1 MGFLKKIT
9 RPISRVLDKIVPN
22 EIKPAL
28 PFLAAAAPFMA
39 PGLMS
44 LGGNTMLSRALISG
58 GLNLGSQLAQE
69 GSEGDFDALSLAMA
83 SGIGA
88 LSAPGT
94 QPTTV
99 RGDLRVPSS
108 IGPGNAVAGSIDPGI
123 ATETIRTTTLPGFGA
138 ERVVSAGTPSAGD
151 YLRSLSDSGG
161 IGDKGLEFLAKG
173 SDKLIGL
180 QEGLAA
186 DGIFSKAGAKALS
199 IPFTQGTMDLSVAE
213 NRRFEKQQ
221 AIDDALASA
230 EGIADSAA
238 RASAIRNAMT
248 AYGFFTDEEIED
260 TISSAGYRAGGRVGL
275 KGGGADFGGIPAAIQ
290 NIKEDEEETITIMTD
305 NGPMEIQKSV
315 YESMPG
321 MFMDTTTS
329 AYGDAGRGRPVPE
342 FADGGIMKA
351 KRGLV
356 NEPGGYAGEM
366 PSIKEIWSKEGE
378 DDPLGTIV
386 KLGLTFRKPI
396 VEIVKAIGVTASVAA
411 DLVTGVAKLG
421 YDVTEPIRDV
431 VGDVAG
437 GIYDVGKEMVKGSK
451 DNTRFIQPLY
461 YLQRFGGDKN
471 LTDDET
477 RLLMQKQSVGRKDDE
492 LVRELEN
499 RVFGFDDAGIN
510 QRPEDKEVSETI
522 KFKEKYNFA
531 DGGLMN
537 LGGKEMDMR
546 GGGFIPIGKKER
558 ADDVPARLSKNEFV
572 MTADAVRAAGG
583 GSVNKGAKRM
593 YDLMNNLEARV

>member
-9 RPISRVLDKIVPN
+9 RPISRVLDKVIPN

-69 GSEGDFDALSLAMA
+69 GSEGDFSALSLAMA

-88 LSAPGT
+88 LSG
-94 QPTTV
+94 
-99 RGDLRVPSS
+99 G
-108 IGPGNAVAGSIDPGI
+108 GPGKAIGVDSPAANNALVRSDATGASKFFADKAASMPPGLTKSGLGALESSANYLSGVGETLRNNPFSMEGLKAAMVPVGQATTDLAVA
-123 ATETIRTTTLPGFGA
+123 
-138 ERVVSAGTPSAGD
+138 
-151 YLRSLSDSGG
+151 
-161 IGDKGLEFLAKG
+161 
-173 SDKLIGL
+173 
-180 QEGLAA
+180 EG
-186 DGIFSKAGAKALS
+186 
-199 IPFTQGTMDLSVAE
+199 
-213 NRRFEKQQ
+213 RRLEKQQ
-221 AIDDALASA
+221 IIDDALAA
-230 EGIADSAA
+230 LDDEADAAA
-238 RASAIRNAMT
+238 RASAIRLAMQQ
-248 AYGFFTDEEIED
+248 YGFTEDEITE

-275 KGGGADFGGIPAAIQ
+275 KGGGMDASNPDFGGIPAAIE
-290 NIKEDEEETITIMTD
+290 NIKEDEEFVMIMTE
-305 NGPMEIQKSV
+305 NGPMKINKEA
-315 YESMPG
+315 YDAMPG
-321 MFMDTTTS
+321 MFIDTTTS

-342 FADGGIMKA
+342 FADGGIMNA

-356 NEPGGYAGEM
+356 DEPGGYAGEM

-396 VEIVKAIGVTASVAA
+396 VEIVNAIGVTASVAA
-411 DLVTGVAKLG
+411 DLISGVAKLG

-431 VGDVAG
+431 VSDVAG
-437 GIYDVGKEMVKGSK
+437 GIYDVGKDLVKGSK
-451 DNTRFIQPLY
+451 TDTRFIQPMY
-461 YLQRFGGDKN
+461 YLERFGPEKN
-471 LTDDET
+471 LTDEET
-477 RLLMQKQSVGRKDDE
+477 QLKMMSNSVGRDDPKKR
-492 LVRELEN
+492 RELEN
-499 RVFGFDDAGIN
+499 IVFGFDDAGMS

-537 LGGKEMDMR
+537 LGGREMDMR

>member
-44 LGGNTMLSRALISG
+44 LGGNTMLSRALMSG

-69 GSEGDFDALSLAMA
+69 GSDGDFSALSLAMA

-94 QPTTV
+94 QPTTM

-108 IGPGNAVAGSIDPGI
+108 IGPGNAIAGSIDPGI

-138 ERVVSAGTPSAGD
+138 ERVVSAGAPSAGD

-199 IPFTQGTMDLSVAE
+199 IPFTQGTTDLAVAE
-213 NRRFEKQQ
+213 TRRFNKQQ
-221 AIDDALASA
+221 IIDDALGALDDA
-230 EGIADSAA
+230 ADDAA
-238 RASAIRNAMT
+238 RASAIRLAMQQ
-248 AYGFFTDEEIED
+248 YGFTEDEITE
-260 TISSAGYRAGGRVGL
+260 TISSAGYRAGGRVGFE
-275 KGGGADFGGIPAAIQ
+275 FGGIPAAVEGVEEKPKEFLVDKLKVTVQPGQSEEMGILNAMFNDTDGVMSDERKMEFYKLYIPQ
-290 NIKEDEEETITIMTD
+290 LYRRGEISEEVYEGMKEDIFGEGKAE
-305 NGPMEIQKSV
+305 
-315 YESMPG
+315 
-321 MFMDTTTS
+321 
-329 AYGDAGRGRPVPE
+329 
-342 FADGGIMKA
+342 GGIM
-351 KRGLV
+351 
-356 NEPGGYAGEM
+356 
-366 PSIKEIWSKEGE
+366 
-378 DDPLGTIV
+378 D
-386 KLGLTFRKPI
+386 
-396 VEIVKAIGVTASVAA
+396 
-411 DLVTGVAKLG
+411 
-421 YDVTEPIRDV
+421 
-431 VGDVAG
+431 
-437 GIYDVGKEMVKGSK
+437 
-451 DNTRFIQPLY
+451 
-461 YLQRFGGDKN
+461 
-471 LTDDET
+471 
-477 RLLMQKQSVGRKDDE
+477 
-492 LVRELEN
+492 
-499 RVFGFDDAGIN
+499 
-510 QRPEDKEVSETI
+510 
-522 KFKEKYNFA
+522 
-531 DGGLMN
+531 
-537 LGGKEMDMR
+537 LGGREMDMR
-546 GGGFIPIGKKER
+546 TGGFIPIGKKER

>member
-9 RPISRVLDKIVPN
+9 RPISRVLDKVIPN

-69 GSEGDFDALSLAMA
+69 GSEGDFSALSLAMA

-88 LSAPGT
+88 LSG
-94 QPTTV
+94 
-99 RGDLRVPSS
+99 G
-108 IGPGNAVAGSIDPGI
+108 GPGKAIGVDSQAANNALVRSDATGASKFFADKAAGMQPGLTKSGLG
-123 ATETIRTTTLPGFGA
+123 ALESSANYLSGVGET
-138 ERVVSAGTPSAGD
+138 
-151 YLRSLSDSGG
+151 LRNNPFSM
-161 IGDKGLEFLAKG
+161 
-173 SDKLIGL
+173 
-180 QEGLAA
+180 EGLKAA
-186 DGIFSKAGAKALS
+186 MVPVGQA
-199 IPFTQGTMDLSVAE
+199 TTDLAIADT
-213 NRRFEKQQ
+213 RRFNKQQ
-221 AIDDALASA
+221 IIDDALGALDDA
-230 EGIADSAA
+230 ADDAA
-238 RASAIRNAMT
+238 RASAIRLAMQQ
-248 AYGFFTDEEIED
+248 YGFTEDEITE

-275 KGGGADFGGIPAAIQ
+275 KGGGMDASNPDFGGIPAAME
-290 NIKEDEEETITIMTD
+290 NIKEDAEEMITIMTD
-305 NGPMEIQKSV
+305 NGPIQIEKSV

-329 AYGDAGRGRPVPE
+329 AYGDAGRGRPVPK
-342 FADGGIMKA
+342 FADGGIMNA

-356 NEPGGYAGEM
+356 DEPGGYAGEM

-386 KLGLTFRKPI
+386 KLGLTFRKPV

-431 VGDVAG
+431 VSDVAG
-437 GIYDVGKEMVKGSK
+437 GIYDVGKDLVKGSK
-451 DNTRFIQPLY
+451 TDTRFIQPMY
-461 YLQRFGGDKN
+461 YLRRFGPEKN
-471 LTDDET
+471 LTDEET
-477 RLLMQKQSVGRKDDE
+477 QLAMMKDSVGRDDPKKR
-492 LVRELEN
+492 RELEN
-499 RVFGFDDAGIN
+499 IVFGFDDAGIS

>member
-39 PGLMS
+39 PGIM
-44 LGGNTMLSRALISG
+44 GAFGNSMLSRALISG
-58 GLNLGSQLAQE
+58 GLNLGGQLAQE

-108 IGPGNAVAGSIDPGI
+108 ISPGNAVAGSIDPGI

-151 YLRSLSDSGG
+151 YLRGLSDSGG

-180 QEGLAA
+180 SEGLAA

-199 IPFTQGTMDLSVAE
+199 IPFTQGTMDLAVAE
-213 NRRFEKQQ
+213 NRRFNKQQ
-221 AIDDALASA
+221 IIDDALSA
-230 EGIADSAA
+230 LEEGADSAA
-238 RASAIRNAMT
+238 RASAIRLAMQQ
-248 AYGFFTDEEIED
+248 YGFTEDEITE

-275 KGGGADFGGIPAAIQ
+275 MMGGDPDFSGIKGAVMAVDENMMADRSGDFFRLREEAIQ
-290 NIKEDEEETITIMTD
+290 K
-305 NGPMEIQKSV
+305 
-315 YESMPG
+315 
-321 MFMDTTTS
+321 
-329 AYGDAGRGRPVPE
+329 GD
-342 FADGGIMKA
+342 DDK
-351 KRGLV
+351 
-356 NEPGGYAGEM
+356 
-366 PSIKEIWSKEGE
+366 IKEIESDFFREFGTVMPKMAKDGGRINFDNGGFEPFKYTSKIPRVFKE
-378 DDPLGTIV
+378 DPFGSDPLGQILNMSYTVRAPLIDIIRTV
-386 KLGLTFRKPI
+386 AKTATEATKL
-396 VEIVKAIGVTASVAA
+396 AA
-411 DLVTGVAKLG
+411 AAVKLG
-421 YDVTEPIRDV
+421 YDVTEPVREV

-437 GIYDVGKEMVKGSK
+437 GIYDVAKKSVQESGDAS
-451 DNTRFIQPLY
+451 RFIQPMY
-461 YLQRFGGDKN
+461 YLERFGPEKN

-477 RLLMQKQSVGRKDDE
+477 RLKRLKRSIGRDDRD
-492 LVRELEN
+492 LIKTIEN
-499 RVFGFDDAGIN
+499 RIFGYDDAGMD
-510 QRPEDKEVSETI
+510 QSKEDKEVSDKIQTKINER
-522 KFKEKYNFA
+522 NFGFA
-531 DGGLMN
+531 EGGLMN
-537 LGGKEMDMR
+537 LGGKEMDLR
-546 GGGFIPIGKKER
+546 KGGFVPIGKKER

-583 GSVNKGAKRM
+583 GSVNEGAKRM
-593 YDLMNNLEARV
+593 YDVMNKLEARA

>member
-151 YLRSLSDSGG
+151 YLRGLSDSGG

-180 QEGLAA
+180 SEGLAA

-199 IPFTQGTMDLSVAE
+199 IPFTQGTMDLAVAE
-213 NRRFEKQQ
+213 NRRFNKQQ
-221 AIDDALASA
+221 IIDDALGALDDA
-230 EGIADSAA
+230 ADDAA
-238 RASAIRNAMT
+238 RASAIRLAMQQ
-248 AYGFFTDEEIED
+248 YGFTEDEITE
-260 TISSAGYRAGGRVGL
+260 TIASAGYRAGGRVGFQ
-275 KGGGADFGGIPAAIQ
+275 GGGMDAGQMYITEPGIMGNPAVMEKIENMREFMIANPDIEDITDYSEKYESKDPDFEGIEGAIEEVNEKNTREFQNKYIQAAIKLASDK
-290 NIKEDEEETITIMTD
+290 NIGIGDAMMITSDEDFDID
-305 NGPMEIQKSV
+305 NMKYKGSSKGILEILNQK
-315 YESMPG
+315 
-321 MFMDTTTS
+321 
-329 AYGDAGRGRPVPE
+329 AYGGR
-342 FADGGIMKA
+342 
-351 KRGLV
+351 
-356 NEPGGYAGEM
+356 
-366 PSIKEIWSKEGE
+366 
-378 DDPLGTIV
+378 
-386 KLGLTFRKPI
+386 
-396 VEIVKAIGVTASVAA
+396 
-411 DLVTGVAKLG
+411 
-421 YDVTEPIRDV
+421 
-431 VGDVAG
+431 VGA
-437 GIYDVGKEMVKGSK
+437 E
-451 DNTRFIQPLY
+451 
-461 YLQRFGGDKN
+461 
-471 LTDDET
+471 E
-477 RLLMQKQSVGRKDDE
+477 
-492 LVRELEN
+492 
-499 RVFGFDDAGIN
+499 
-510 QRPEDKEVSETI
+510 
-522 KFKEKYNFA
+522 
-531 DGGLMN
+531 GGLMN
-537 LGGKEMDMR
+537 LGGREMDMR

>member
-9 RPISRVLDKIVPN
+9 RPISRALDKIIPN
-22 EIKPAL
+22 EVKPAL

-39 PGLMS
+39 PGLMG
-44 LGGNTMLSRALISG
+44 LGGNTMLSRALMSG

-69 GSEGDFDALSLAMA
+69 GSDGDFSALSLAMA

-94 QPTTV
+94 QPTTM

-108 IGPGNAVAGSIDPGI
+108 IGPGNAIAGSIDPGI

-138 ERVVSAGTPSAGD
+138 ERVVSAGAPSAGD

-199 IPFTQGTMDLSVAE
+199 IPFTQGTTDLAVAE
-213 NRRFEKQQ
+213 TRRFNKQQ
-221 AIDDALASA
+221 IIDDALGALDDA
-230 EGIADSAA
+230 ADDAA
-238 RASAIRNAMT
+238 RASAIRLAMQQ
-248 AYGFFTDEEIED
+248 YGFTEDEITD

-290 NIKEDEEETITIMTD
+290 NIQEDAEEMITIMTD
-305 NGPMEIQKSV
+305 NGPIQIEKSV

-329 AYGDAGRGRPVPE
+329 AYGDAGRGRPVPQ
-342 FADGGIMKA
+342 FADGGRI
-351 KRGLV
+351 GFD
-356 NEPGGYAGEM
+356 NGGFEPFKYTSKI
-366 PSIKEIWSKEGE
+366 PRVFKEDPFGS
-378 DDPLGTIV
+378 DPLGQILNMSYTVRAPLIDIIRTV
-386 KLGLTFRKPI
+386 AKTATEATKL
-396 VEIVKAIGVTASVAA
+396 AA
-411 DLVTGVAKLG
+411 AAVKLG
-421 YDVTEPIRDV
+421 YDVTEPVREV

-437 GIYDVGKEMVKGSK
+437 GIYDIAKKSVQESGDAS
-451 DNTRFIQPLY
+451 RLIQPTY
-461 YLQRFGGDKN
+461 YLERFGPEKN

-477 RLLMQKQSVGRKDDE
+477 RLKRLKRSIGRDDRD
-492 LVRELEN
+492 LIKTIEN
-499 RVFGFDDAGIN
+499 RIFAYDDAGMN
-510 QRPEDKEVSETI
+510 QNEEDKKVSNKIQTKIDERN
-522 KFKEKYNFA
+522 FGFA

-546 GGGFIPIGKKER
+546 TGGFIPIGKKER

>member
-9 RPISRVLDKIVPN
+9 RPISKVLDKIVPN

-39 PGLMS
+39 PGIMG

-58 GLNLGSQLAQE
+58 GLNLGGQLAQE
-69 GSEGDFDALSLAMA
+69 GSEGDFNALSLALA

-88 LSAPGT
+88 LSAPGSAGGRT
-94 QPTTV
+94 I
-99 RGDLRVPSS
+99 GDS
-108 IGPGNAVAGSIDPGI
+108 
-123 ATETIRTTTLPGFGA
+123 GA
-138 ERVVSAGTPSAGD
+138 SYSQVMGGDQLASAGTQSAGD
-151 YLRSLSDSGG
+151 ILRTKAAGMDSG
-161 IGDKGLEFLAKG
+161 ITKSGLEFLGKG

-180 QEGLAA
+180 SEGLAA

-199 IPFTQGTMDLSVAE
+199 IPFTQGTMDLAAADT
-213 NRRFEKQQ
+213 RRFNKQQ
-221 AIDDALASA
+221 IIDDALSA
-230 EGIADSAA
+230 LEEGADSAA
-238 RASAIRNAMT
+238 RASAIRLAMQQ
-248 AYGFFTDEEIED
+248 YGFTEDEITE

-275 KGGGADFGGIPAAIQ
+275 KGGGMDASNPDFGGIPAAIE
-290 NIKEDEEETITIMTD
+290 NIKEDEEFVMIMTE
-305 NGPMEIQKSV
+305 NGPMKVNKEA
-315 YESMPG
+315 YDAMPG

-396 VEIVKAIGVTASVAA
+396 VEIVNAIGVTAGVAA
-411 DLVTGVAKLG
+411 DLISGVAKLG

-431 VGDVAG
+431 VSDVAG
-437 GIYDVGKEMVKGSK
+437 GIYDVGKDLVKGSK
-451 DNTRFIQPLY
+451 TDTRFIQPLY
-461 YLQRFGGDKN
+461 YLQRFGPEKN
-471 LTDDET
+471 LTDEET
-477 RLLMQKQSVGRKDDE
+477 QLKMMSDSVGRDDPKKR
-492 LVRELEN
+492 RELEN
-499 RVFGFDDAGIN
+499 IVFGFDDAGMS

-537 LGGKEMDMR
+537 LGGKEMDLR
-546 GGGFIPIGKKER
+546 KGGFVPIGKKER

-583 GSVNKGAKRM
+583 GSVNEGAKRM
-593 YDLMNNLEARV
+593 YDVMNKLEARA

>member
-9 RPISRVLDKIVPN
+9 RPISRVLDKVIPN

-88 LSAPGT
+88 LSAPG
-94 QPTTV
+94 
-99 RGDLRVPSS
+99 
-108 IGPGNAVAGSIDPGI
+108 
-123 ATETIRTTTLPGFGA
+123 
-138 ERVVSAGTPSAGD
+138 SAGGRTIGDSGASYSQVMGGDQLASTGTQSAGD
-151 YLRSLSDSGG
+151 ILRSKAAGMDSG
-161 IGDKGLEFLAKG
+161 ITKSGLEFLAKG

-180 QEGLAA
+180 SEGLAA

-199 IPFTQGTMDLSVAE
+199 IPFTQGTMDLAVAE
-213 NRRFEKQQ
+213 NRRFNKQQ
-221 AIDDALASA
+221 IIDDALGARDDA
-230 EGIADSAA
+230 ADDAA
-238 RASAIRNAMT
+238 RASAIRLAMQQ
-248 AYGFFTDEEIED
+248 YGFAEDEITE
-260 TISSAGYRAGGRVGL
+260 TIASAGYRAGGRVGF

-315 YESMPG
+315 YESMPA

-329 AYGDAGRGRPVPE
+329 AYGDAGRGRPVPQ
-342 FADGGIMKA
+342 FANGGRINFDN
-351 KRGLV
+351 GGF
-356 NEPGGYAGEM
+356 EPFKYTSKIPEVF
-366 PSIKEIWSKEGE
+366 KEDAFGS
-378 DDPLGTIV
+378 DPLGQILEMSYAVRAPLIDIIRTV
-386 KLGLTFRKPI
+386 AKTATEATKL
-396 VEIVKAIGVTASVAA
+396 AA
-411 DLVTGVAKLG
+411 AAVKLG
-421 YDVTEPIRDV
+421 YDVTEPVREV

-437 GIYDVGKEMVKGSK
+437 GIYDVAKKSVQESGDAS
-451 DNTRFIQPLY
+451 RFIQPMY
-461 YLQRFGGDKN
+461 YLERFGPEKN

-477 RLLMQKQSVGRKDDE
+477 RLKRLKRSIGRDDRD
-492 LVRELEN
+492 LIKTIEN
-499 RVFGFDDAGIN
+499 RIFGYDDAGMD
-510 QRPEDKEVSETI
+510 QSEEDKKVSNKIQTKIDER
-522 KFKEKYNFA
+522 NFGFA
-531 DGGLMN
+531 EGGLMN
-537 LGGKEMDMR
+537 LGGREMDMR